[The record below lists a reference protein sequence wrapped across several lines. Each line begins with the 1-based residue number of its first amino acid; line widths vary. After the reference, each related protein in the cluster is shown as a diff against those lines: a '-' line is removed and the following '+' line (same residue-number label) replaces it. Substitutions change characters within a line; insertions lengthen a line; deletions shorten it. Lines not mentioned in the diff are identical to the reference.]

1 VNEPPTDVLPAVP
14 RFVPLMTGQANETT
28 RPADSAPARLAQH
41 QTEPIHAAPAGQAK
55 PSVPPVAAPPARL
68 QPRFVPIQPSKAMHA
83 HWWLRNTL
91 LAVAVAL
98 LMLLCVLVGVIL
110 VETVTFGVVVL
121 T

>member
-28 RPADSAPARLAQH
+28 HPAHSAPARPAQH
-41 QTEPIHAAPAGQAK
+41 QTEPIHAAPAGQALLQTS
-55 PSVPPVAAPPARL
+55 PERVAPAR
-68 QPRFVPIQPSKAMHA
+68 QPRFVPIQPSRAMHA

-91 LAVAVAL
+91 LSVAVAL